1 MNDMPN
7 WIAVTVGTLVIANLG
22 TIIAVFWGMAKLI
35 AKATWYVSKLD
46 SRIEKCEYDTNA
58 AHEKI
63 RFNRN
68 LILKDGGP
76 NGTTNS

>member
-1 MNDMPN
+1 MNEIPTWM
-7 WIAVTVGTLVIANLG
+7 AATVGTMVLANVG
-22 TIIAVFWGMAKLI
+22 TIVAVFWGMAKLI

-46 SRIEKCEYDTNA
+46 SRIEKCEYDVNA

-63 RFNRN
+63 RFTRN

-76 NGTTNS
+76 NGATDS